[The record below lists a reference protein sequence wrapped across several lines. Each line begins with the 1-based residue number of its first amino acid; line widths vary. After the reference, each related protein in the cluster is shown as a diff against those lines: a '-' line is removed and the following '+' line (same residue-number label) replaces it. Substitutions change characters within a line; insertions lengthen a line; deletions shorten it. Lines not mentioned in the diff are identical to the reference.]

1 MQPEGILAFCKGAMF
16 LRSNKRIKDGKEH
29 RYYTVVESRRLRSG
43 KVAQRQVLYLG
54 EINDSQQAAWR
65 KTLEVFDEQQH
76 RFTPLSL
83 FAEDRPVPADAI
95 DSVQVKLREM
105 KLERARPYGNCWLG
119 CELWRQ
125 LQLDRFWAEKLPE
138 GRERVGWA
146 QVLELL
152 VVNRLIDPGSEFR
165 VHRQWFDQSA
175 MDVLLG
181 QDFQVAEKDRL
192 YRCLDRVLPHKQEL
206 FVHLQQRWKDL
217 FEAEFDLLL
226 YDLTSTYV
234 EGEAEQNPKAKYGYS
249 RDGKPNCKQVVIALV
264 MTPAGFPLAY
274 EVMDGNTSD
283 KLTLRGFLDKIES
296 VYGRARRI
304 WLMDRGI
311 PTEAILREMR
321 TSRPETF
328 YLVGTSRA
336 RVKKYEQKWLELP
349 WHKVRES
356 VEVKLFAE
364 DGELYVLAKSAGRQ
378 AKEIAIRRKKLARLL
393 RKLRAMRRSCPRR
406 DQLLMRVGAAK
417 TDVGRAF
424 GFVKINLPQAGEAVT
439 GETFTFRLDK
449 AKLKQAELRD
459 GHYLLRTNLM
469 AEDPAVLWDR
479 YMQLTQIE
487 AAFKCLKSDLGIR
500 PIHHQLEHRVDAH
513 ILVAFLA
520 YCLSVTLKRQLK
532 AHAPGLT
539 PRAVLEKLA
548 AIQMLDVSFPTT
560 DGRRLVMPRYT
571 EPSPEQALLLHQI
584 KLVLPQQPP
593 PRITTT
599 AASDPLP
606 HLKM

>member
-1 MQPEGILAFCKGAMF
+1 MQSGRILAFCNGAMF

-65 KTLEVFDEQQH
+65 KTLDVFDEQQC
-76 RFTPLSL
+76 RYTSLSL
-83 FAEDRPVPADAI
+83 FPEDRPVPADAI
-95 DSVQVKLREM
+95 DSVQVKLSEM

-138 GRERVGWA
+138 GRESVAWA

-181 QDFQVAEKDRL
+181 QDFAVAEKDRL
-192 YRCLDRVLPHKQEL
+192 YRCLDRVLEHQQEL

-234 EGEAEQNPKAKYGYS
+234 EGEAEQNPKARYGYS
-249 RDGKPNCKQVVIALV
+249 RDGRPDCKQVVIALV
-264 MTPAGFPLAY
+264 MTPTGLPLAY
-274 EVMDGNTSD
+274 EVMAGNTSD
-283 KLTLRGFLDKIES
+283 KSTLRSFLDKIENL
-296 VYGRARRI
+296 YGQARRI

-311 PTEAILREMR
+311 PTEAILAEMR
-321 TSRPETF
+321 TSRQETF

-336 RVKKYEQKWLELP
+336 KVKQYEKKWLELP
-349 WHKVRES
+349 WRKVRES
-356 VEVKLFAE
+356 VEVKLFAQG
-364 DGELYVLAKSAGRQ
+364 GELYVLAKSEGRQ

-393 RKLRAMRRSCPRR
+393 RKLRAMRRSCPKR

-424 GFVKINLPQAGEAVT
+424 GFVKINLPAAGQEVT
-439 GETFTFRLDK
+439 RGTFTFQLDK
-449 AKLKQAELRD
+449 AKLKEAELRD
-459 GHYLLRTNLM
+459 GHYLLRTNLV

-500 PIHHQLEHRVDAH
+500 PIYHQLEHRVEAH

-520 YCLSVTLKRQLK
+520 YCLTVTLKQRLG

-539 PRAVLEKLA
+539 PRAVLDKLA

-571 EPSPEQALLLHQI
+571 EPSPEQALLLHQLNLI
-584 KLVLPQQPP
+584 LPKQPP
-593 PRITTT
+593 PRITT
-599 AASDPLP
+599 AASAPFPQLQ
-606 HLKM
+606 M